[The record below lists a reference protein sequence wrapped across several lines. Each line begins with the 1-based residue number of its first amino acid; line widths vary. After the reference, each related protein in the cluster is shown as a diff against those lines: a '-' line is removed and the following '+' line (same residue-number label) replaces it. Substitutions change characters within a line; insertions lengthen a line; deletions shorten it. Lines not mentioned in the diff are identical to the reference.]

1 MNTMTRRNHT
11 KPRINKTENQDSKE
25 GRKKEKEFLTS
36 LPPFVVVPIGAVPL
50 LPPAAA
56 AAPLRQLREAPHTGA
71 LPHPSS
77 SARGR
82 GRRLVADPHAEQLH
96 GAPRRARPRVVPVV
110 PALRAPPRPSAAR
123 RRRSPAA
130 RRHASWRTTARV
142 RRFLPLFLPFFL
154 IFFIQFFLFFFEW
167 WSSVFIR
174 VGEKRRSARDGER

>member
-110 PALRAPPRPSAAR
+110 PALRAPPRPLRRPAAAAR
-123 RRRSPAA
+123 RRRAVT
-130 RRHASWRTTARV
+130 RHGAP
-142 RRFLPLFLPFFL
+142 PLGLGDFSLFFSLFFL
-154 IFFIQFFLFFFEW
+154 IFFYPIFSLFF
-167 WSSVFIR
+167 
-174 VGEKRRSARDGER
+174 